1 MSTIRKQV
9 GKWNAIVR
17 VQGHPYISK
26 TFVSKTDATRWAN
39 LTEVKLRREDSGI
52 AKIKFP
58 KFEDVARRYIEEIS
72 ITKKC
77 YNDERSKILQFIKE
91 AWAVYPINRIMPHT
105 INKWKENALKTLA
118 GGSVNRKLDV
128 ISSMYT
134 TFKREWG
141 YPVDNPVLQIRR
153 PKKAEPRDRRLSNAE
168 IDKLLK
174 GNRTSPIMKS
184 IIEISLETG
193 MRLSEILRADHQF
206 IEGNTLKIP
215 IAKTKPRVIPLTNKA
230 LKLLKDAE
238 LPFKI
243 SKWQVSKQFRKLC
256 TGYGIKGAVFHDCRR
271 NALTNFMKD
280 KGLNVP
286 ETMKIAGHTDP
297 RMLLRIYNNLE
308 AHHVAEKLNQKNP
321 HKTNLDT

>member
-1 MSTIRKQV
+1 MSTIRKQSK
-9 GKWNAIVR
+9 KWNAIVR

-26 TFVSKTDATRWAN
+26 TFVSKTDASRWCN
-39 LTEVKLRREDSGI
+39 LTEVKLRREDAGI
-52 AKIKFP
+52 SKMKFP
-58 KFEDVARRYIEEIS
+58 KFEDVARRYIEEVS
-72 ITKKC
+72 ILKKC
-77 YNDERSKILQFIKE
+77 YRDERSKILQFVKE
-91 AWAVYPINRIMPHT
+91 SWAVYPINRILPHT
-105 INKWKENALKTLA
+105 INKWKENALKTLS

-128 ISSMYT
+128 ISSMFT

-141 YPVDNPVLQIRR
+141 YPVDNPVLSIRR
-153 PKKAEPRDRRLSNAE
+153 PKKAPPRDRRLSDAE
-168 IDKLLK
+168 IKRLVT
-174 GNRTSPIMKS
+174 GNRTSPIMRS

-256 TGYGIKGAVFHDCRR
+256 IGYGIKGAVFHTCRH
-271 NALTNFMKD
+271 NALTDFMRKHN
-280 KGLNVP
+280 LNVP

-308 AHHVAEKLNQKNP
+308 AQHVADKLNK
-321 HKTNLDT
+321 

>member
-1 MSTIRKQV
+1 MATIRKHHK
-9 GKWNAIVR
+9 KWQGIVR
-17 VQGHPYISK
+17 VIGHPVIAQSFKSK
-26 TFVSKTDATRWAN
+26 IDATRWAN
-39 LTEVKLRREDSGI
+39 LLEVKLRREDSGI

-58 KFEDVARRYIEEIS
+58 KFEDLARRYIEEIS
-72 ITKKC
+72 VLKKC

-91 AWAVYPINRIMPHT
+91 TWAVYPINRILPHT
-105 INKWKENALKTLA
+105 INKWKDTALKTQS

-141 YPVDNPVLQIRR
+141 YPVENPVLQIRR
-153 PKKAEPRDRRLSNAE
+153 PKRAAPRDRRLSDAE
-168 IDKLLK
+168 IKKLLR

-184 IIEISLETG
+184 IIQISLETG
-193 MRLSEILRADHQF
+193 MRLSEILRAERKYID
-206 IEGNTLKIP
+206 GSTLNIP
-215 IAKTKPRVIPLTNKA
+215 ITKTKPRVIPLTNKA

-256 TGYGIKGAVFHDCRR
+256 IGYGIKNAVFHDCRR
-271 NALTNFMKD
+271 NALTDFMRKHN
-280 KGLNVP
+280 LNVP
-286 ETMKIAGHTDP
+286 ETMKIAGHSDP

-308 AHHVAEKLNQKNP
+308 AHHVAAKLNR
-321 HKTNLDT
+321 

>member
-1 MSTIRKQV
+1 M
-9 GKWNAIVR
+9 
-17 VQGHPYISK
+17 
-26 TFVSKTDATRWAN
+26 FVSKTDASRWAN
-39 LTEVKLRREDSGI
+39 LTEVKLRREDTGI
-52 AKIKFP
+52 AKIKYP

-72 ITKKC
+72 INKKC
-77 YNDERSKILQFIKE
+77 YKDERSKILQFINE

-105 INKWKENALKTLA
+105 INKWKENALKTLT

-153 PKKAEPRDRRLSNAE
+153 PKKAEPRDRRLSTAE
-168 IDKLLK
+168 IDKLLR
-174 GNRTSPIMKS
+174 GNRTSPVMKS
-184 IIEISLETG
+184 IIEIALETG
-193 MRLSEILRADHQF
+193 MRLSEILRADHSY
-206 IEGNTLKIP
+206 IEGHTLKIP

-230 LKLLKDAE
+230 LQLLNEAE

-256 TGYGIKGAVFHDCRR
+256 VGYGIKGAVFHTCRH
-271 NALTNFMKD
+271 NALTDFMMKH
-280 KGLNVP
+280 KLNVP

-308 AHHVAEKLNQKNP
+308 AHHVAKRLNG
-321 HKTNLDT
+321 

>member
-9 GKWNAIVR
+9 NKWNAIVR

-39 LTEVKLRREDSGI
+39 QTEVKLRREDSGI

-58 KFEDVARRYIEEIS
+58 RFEDVARRYIEEIS
-72 ITKKC
+72 VLKKC
-77 YNDERSKILQFIKE
+77 YADERSKILQFIKE
-91 AWAVYPINRIMPHT
+91 PWAIYPINRIMLHT
-105 INKWKENALKTLA
+105 INKWKETALKTLS

-128 ISSMYT
+128 ISTMYT
-134 TFKREWG
+134 TFRREWG
-141 YPVDNPVLQIRR
+141 YPVENPVLQIRR
-153 PKKAEPRDRRLSNAE
+153 PKKAEPRSRRLSDAE
-168 IDKLLK
+168 IKKLLF

-184 IIEISLETG
+184 IIEISLESG
-193 MRLSEILRADHQF
+193 MRLSEIIRVDANLID
-206 IEGNTLKIP
+206 GNTLIIP
-215 IAKTKPRVIPLTNKA
+215 IAKSGKRIIPLTKRA
-230 LKLLKDAE
+230 LKLIKEAP

-256 TGYGIKGAVFHDCRR
+256 LGYEIKNAVFHDCRR

-286 ETMKIAGHTDP
+286 ETMKIAGHSDP

-308 AHHVAEKLNQKNP
+308 AHHVAEKLNN
-321 HKTNLDT
+321 

>member
-1 MSTIRKQV
+1 V
-9 GKWNAIVR
+9 NKWNAIVR

-39 LTEVKLRREDSGI
+39 LTEVKLRREDTGI
-52 AKIKFP
+52 AKIKYP

-72 ITKKC
+72 INKKC
-77 YNDERSKILQFIKE
+77 YKDERSKILQFINE

-105 INKWKENALKTLA
+105 INKWKENALKTLT

-153 PKKAEPRDRRLSNAE
+153 PKKAEPRDRRLSSAE
-168 IDKLLK
+168 IDKLLR

-184 IIEISLETG
+184 IIEIALETG
-193 MRLSEILRADHQF
+193 MRLSEILRADHSY
-206 IEGNTLKIP
+206 IEGHTLKIP
-215 IAKTKPRVIPLTNKA
+215 IAKTKPRVIPLTKRA
-230 LKLLKDAE
+230 LNLLREAE

-256 TGYGIKGAVFHDCRR
+256 IGYGIKGAVFHTCRH
-271 NALTNFMKD
+271 NALTDFMMKH
-280 KGLNVP
+280 KLNVP

-308 AHHVAEKLNQKNP
+308 AHHVAKKLNG
-321 HKTNLDT
+321 

>member
-1 MSTIRKQV
+1 MSTIRKQSK
-9 GKWNAIVR
+9 KWNAIVR
-17 VQGHPYISK
+17 VQGHPYISR
-26 TFVSKTDATRWAN
+26 TFVSKTDASRWAN
-39 LTEVKLRREDSGI
+39 LTEVKLRREDAGI
-52 AKIKFP
+52 SKMKFP
-58 KFEDVARRYIEEIS
+58 KFEDVARRYIEEVS
-72 ITKKC
+72 ILKKC
-77 YNDERSKILQFIKE
+77 YRDERSKILQFVKE
-91 AWAVYPINRIMPHT
+91 SWAIYPINRILPHT
-105 INKWKENALKTLA
+105 INKWKENALKTLS

-128 ISSMYT
+128 ISSMFT

-141 YPVDNPVLQIRR
+141 YPVDNPVLSIRR
-153 PKKAEPRDRRLSNAE
+153 PKKAPPRDRRLSDAE
-168 IDKLLK
+168 IKRLVT
-174 GNRTSPIMKS
+174 GNRTSPIMRS

-256 TGYGIKGAVFHDCRR
+256 IGYGIKGAVFHTCRH
-271 NALTNFMKD
+271 NALTDFMRKHN
-280 KGLNVP
+280 LNVP

-308 AHHVAEKLNQKNP
+308 AQHVADKLNK
-321 HKTNLDT
+321 

>member
-1 MSTIRKQV
+1 MATIRKMRN
-9 GKWNAIVR
+9 KWQGMIR
-17 VQGHPYISK
+17 VNGHPTITK
-26 TFVSKTDATRWAN
+26 TFISKTDATRWAN
-39 LTEVKLRREDSGI
+39 LTEVKLRREDAGI
-52 AKIKFP
+52 TKIKFP

-72 ITKKC
+72 ILKKC
-77 YNDERSKILQFIKE
+77 YADERSKILQFLQE
-91 AWAVYPINRIMPHT
+91 TWANYPINRIMPHT
-105 INKWKENALKTLA
+105 INKWKETALKTLS

-184 IIEISLETG
+184 VIEISLETG
-193 MRLSEILRADHQF
+193 MRLSEILRADHDK
-206 IEGNTLKIP
+206 IEGNTLVIP
-215 IAKTKPRVIPLTNKA
+215 IAKTKPRVIPLTHKA
-230 LKLLKDAE
+230 LKLLKEAD
-238 LPFKI
+238 LPFKM

-256 TGYGIKGAVFHDCRR
+256 EGYEIKGAVFHDCRR

-286 ETMKIAGHTDP
+286 ETMKIAGHSDP

-308 AHHVAEKLNQKNP
+308 AHHVADKLNKISG
-321 HKTNLDT
+321 